1 MKKIFLSDRIVL
13 AAILLNGI
21 IIALTLFPQYA
32 HNHVLEYIDLVFIV
46 FFLIEMLVKIQH
58 YSFKGYW
65 ASYANRFDAI
75 LVLASFPSLLALI
88 IPMPHLSILLLFRL
102 FRLAR
107 LFRLLRFIP
116 HMDKLLKGIIRA
128 LKASVLVMLSLL
140 IFNIFLAIFS
150 CYMFQGIAPEY
161 FGDPLISAYSIFQIF
176 TLEGWYEIADA
187 VIEHSSPTAAF
198 FARIFFILMVISG
211 GIFGL
216 SIANAVFVDEMTMD
230 NNDDLEAKVDELNEK
245 LQRIELFLSQSNS
258 NTKS

>member
-1 MKKIFLSDRIVL
+1 MKKLFLTDKVL
-13 AAILLNGI
+13 FTAILINGI
-21 IIALTLFPQYA
+21 IIALTLFPRFA
-32 HNHVLEYIDLVFIV
+32 NNHILEYIDYGFII
-46 FFLIEMLVKIQH
+46 FFLIEMIVKIHH
-58 YSFKGYW
+58 YSWKGYW
-65 ASYANRFDAI
+65 SSWGNRFDAS
-75 LVLASFPSLLALI
+75 LVLMSFPSILALFF
-88 IPMPHLSILLLFRL
+88 PVPNLSILLLFRL

-116 HMDKLLKGIIRA
+116 HMDKLARGIFRA

-150 CYMFQGIAPEY
+150 CYMFQNTAPEY

-187 VIEHSSPTAAF
+187 VIEHSGPVAAF
-198 FARIFFILMVISG
+198 MTRIYFILMVISG

-230 NNDDLEAKVDELNEK
+230 NNDDLEKKVDDLNAKLERIEK
-245 LQRIELFLSQSNS
+245 LLSEASASGQ
-258 NTKS
+258 K